1 MATTAQYVV
10 QPIIDIAQVSTANT
24 ARDGTGTTVLVASG
38 PATAAGAGVGK
49 RIQRVSIERP
59 ATSSNCVVVFYYSD
73 DGGTTLRTISEV
85 NVPSYSLSTTSPQTR
100 VENPELIGLILPGD
114 TGGNSGQLYASVTV
128 NTTLNIIVESGLL

>member
-1 MATTAQYVV
+1 MATTAQYVT

-24 ARDGTGTTVLVASG
+24 NRDGTGAVVLVASG
-38 PATAAGAGVGK
+38 PAVAAASGVGK

-59 ATSSNCVVVFYYSD
+59 GSSTNCNVVFYYSA

-85 NVPSYSLSTTSPQTR
+85 NVPSYTASTTSAQTR

-114 TGGNSGQLYASVTV
+114 TGGNPGQLYASVTV
-128 NTTLNIIVESGLL
+128 STTLNIIVESGLL